1 METTEAIKKKIQV
14 TNDLHSIVKTM
25 KTLAAVSIRQYEN
38 TVESIAE
45 YHRTVE
51 MGLQI
56 ILRNVPQVIRIQKPA
71 RDHHVGIIIFGS
83 DQGLCGQFNERI
95 ASYSLST
102 MGNLHFQPENRRV
115 LAVGTRVRAK
125 MEELGQNVTDVFT
138 VPESLLGFVPL
149 VQKLLLKIDS
159 WQLQEKMDQLFLFYN
174 QPLSKASFRPHGFR
188 LLPLAE
194 EWFENLAKKN
204 WPTNNL
210 PNFTLD
216 PQQLFSSLIQQYLS
230 VRLFRALAES
240 LMSENASRLAAMQVA
255 EKNIEERLEELTAR
269 YQHKRQSSITE
280 ELLDII
286 NGFEALTAETKI

>member
-1 METTEAIKKKIQV
+1 MQTIEAIKKKIQV
-14 TNDLHSIVKTM
+14 TGDLHSIVKTM

-38 TVESIAE
+38 TVASITE

-56 ILRNVPQVIRIQKPA
+56 VLRNVPQVLRTQKSA
-71 RDHHVGIIIFGS
+71 HDHHVGIIIFGS

-102 MGNLHFQPENRRV
+102 MENLHIRPENKRV
-115 LAVGTRVRAK
+115 LAVGTRVGAK
-125 MEELGQNVTDVFT
+125 MDELGHNVLDVYT
-138 VPESLLGFVPL
+138 VPGSLLGFVPL

-159 WQLQEKMDQLFLFYN
+159 WQLQEKLDQLFLFYN
-174 QPLSKASFRPHGFR
+174 QPLSKASFHPHGFR

-194 EWFENLAKKN
+194 EWFQNLSKKP

-255 EKNIEERLEELTAR
+255 EKNIEDRLEELTAQ
-269 YQHKRQSSITE
+269 YQHERQSSITE
-280 ELLDII
+280 ELLDIM
-286 NGFEALTAETKI
+286 NGFEALTAKKMN